1 MADLA
6 SQVSLFA
13 TRVGTEIKGV
23 KASIGDLTTLSTT
36 DKTAVV
42 KAINEVFTKA
52 GTNATEIARVDSAV
66 KALEGVVAAS
76 TNIDDTNVSAATTY
90 SSSKI
95 VDVVN
100 EAKKAVKDDLLGGA
114 GEAYDTLKELGDL
127 IDANKDS
134 VEALQALAAGH
145 VKFDAAQELTE
156 VQKKQARDNIAAA
169 SVTEVE
175 AANTAAATADGK
187 AVAAQTAADG
197 AKSAA
202 DAAQADVDALEAAV
216 GDVNTD
222 FVAAFEAALA

>member
-1 MADLA
+1 MATLA
-6 SQVSLFA
+6 ENVSALA
-13 TRVGTEIKGV
+13 TRVGQEIKVTKGM
-23 KASIGDLTTLSTT
+23 IGTLADLKTTAKDNTV
-36 DKTAVV
+36 A
-42 KAINEVFTKA
+42 AINEVQ
-52 GTNATEIARVDSAV
+52 SALA
-66 KALEGVVAAS
+66 ALEGTVAS
-76 TNIDDTNVSAATTY
+76 QTNIDDANVSAATTY

-145 VKFDAAQELTE
+145 VKFDAAQELTD

-169 SVTEVE
+169 SVAEVE

-187 AVAAQTAADG
+187 AVAAQTAADN
-197 AKSAA
+197 
-202 DAAQADVDALEAAV
+202 AQADVDALELAV
-216 GDVNTD
+216 GDCTTNYVT
-222 FVAAFEAALA
+222 AFEAALA